1 MELSGALTVDR
12 CRDTLETHLI
22 HSFTMIDFFVAS
34 VHHLIVFGIAA
45 VLAAE
50 LALMRPAAM
59 SPHTVRLLGRFDA
72 AYGLL
77 ALAIL
82 VIGFGRVWHGAK
94 GADFYL
100 ENPLFWA
107 KIAAFGVVGILS
119 IRPTMRIAAWRKR
132 LKLDAAFVP
141 PQEEIG
147 KLRRI
152 LLAEIHVFALIPIF
166 AAAMARGIG
175 Y

>member
-1 MELSGALTVDR
+1 MTDLALA
-12 CRDTLETHLI
+12 I
-22 HSFTMIDFFVAS
+22 

-82 VIGFGRVWHGAK
+82 GAGFIRVYYGAK
-94 GADFYL
+94 GPDFYL
-100 ENPLFWA
+100 HNHAFWG
-107 KIAAFGVVGILS
+107 KMAAFAVVGLVS
-119 IRPTMRIAAWRKR
+119 APPTLRIAAWKKA
-132 LKLDAAFVP
+132 LKADAAFTP
-141 PQEEIG
+141 PLQEVG
-147 KLRRI
+147 RLRR
-152 LLAEIHVFALIPIF
+152 LLLIEIHVFALILIF

-175 Y
+175 SGAG

>member
-1 MELSGALTVDR
+1 
-12 CRDTLETHLI
+12 
-22 HSFTMIDFFVAS
+22 MIDFFVAS
-34 VHHLIVFGIAA
+34 IHHLIVFGIAA

-59 SPHTVRLLGRFDA
+59 SPHTVKILGRFDA

-77 ALAIL
+77 ALGIL
-82 VIGFGRVWHGAK
+82 FVGFGRVWHGAK
-94 GADFYL
+94 GANFYL
-100 ENPLFWA
+100 DNPMFWA
-107 KIAAFGVVGILS
+107 KIAAFGVVGLLS
-119 IRPTMRIAAWRKR
+119 IRPTLRILAWQKL
-132 LKLDAAFVP
+132 LKADAGFVP
-141 PQEEIG
+141 PQDEIAR
-147 KLRRI
+147 LRRI

>member
-1 MELSGALTVDR
+1 MS
-12 CRDTLETHLI
+12 
-22 HSFTMIDFFVAS
+22 DFVLAS
-34 VHHLIVFGIAA
+34 IHHLIVFGIAA

-59 SPHTVRLLGRFDA
+59 SPQTVRLLGRFDA

-77 ALAIL
+77 ALSIL
-82 VIGFGRVWHGAK
+82 AAGFVRVWYGAK

-100 ENPLFWA
+100 HNPVFWA
-107 KIAAFGVVGILS
+107 KIAAFGVVGLVS
-119 IRPTMRIAAWRKR
+119 IRPTLRILAWQKAARA
-132 LKLDAAFVP
+132 DAAFVP
-141 PQEEIG
+141 APEEVAH
-147 KLRRI
+147 LRRLM
-152 LLAEIHVFALIPIF
+152 LLEIHVFALIPIF

>member
-1 MELSGALTVDR
+1 MS
-12 CRDTLETHLI
+12 
-22 HSFTMIDFFVAS
+22 DFLLAS

-72 AYGLL
+72 VYGGL

-82 VIGFGRVWHGAK
+82 IAGFARVWFGAK
-94 GADFYL
+94 GPAFYL
-100 ENPLFWA
+100 HNPMFWA
-107 KIAAFGVVGILS
+107 KIGAFLVVGLVSICPTLRILGWQKAL
-119 IRPTMRIAAWRKR
+119 RA
-132 LKLDAAFVP
+132 DDAFVP
-141 PQEEIG
+141 PAQEIG
-147 KLRRI
+147 SLRRQ
-152 LLAEIHVFALIPIF
+152 LLVEIHVFALIPVF

-175 Y
+175 F

>member
-1 MELSGALTVDR
+1 
-12 CRDTLETHLI
+12 
-22 HSFTMIDFFVAS
+22 MIDFFLAS

-59 SPHTVRLLGRFDA
+59 SPHTLRLLGRFDA

-77 ALAIL
+77 AIAIL
-82 VIGFGRVWHGAK
+82 FAGFARVWRGAK
-94 GADFYL
+94 GAEFYMD
-100 ENPLFWA
+100 NPMFWA
-107 KIAAFGVVGILS
+107 KIAAFGVVGLLS
-119 IRPTMRIAAWRKR
+119 IQPTLRIAAWQKQR
-132 LKLDAAFVP
+132 KLDAGFVP
-141 PQEEIG
+141 PMEEIA

-152 LLAEIHVFALIPIF
+152 LLAEIHVFTLIPIF

>member
-1 MELSGALTVDR
+1 
-12 CRDTLETHLI
+12 
-22 HSFTMIDFFVAS
+22 MIDFFLAS

-77 ALAIL
+77 AIAIL
-82 VIGFGRVWHGAK
+82 FAGFARVWRGAK
-94 GADFYL
+94 GAEFYMD
-100 ENPLFWA
+100 NPMFWA

-119 IRPTMRIAAWRKR
+119 IRPTMRIAAWQKQR
-132 LKLDAAFVP
+132 KLDAGFVP
-141 PQEEIG
+141 PLEEIT

-152 LLAEIHVFALIPIF
+152 LLAEIHVFTLIPIF

>member
-1 MELSGALTVDR
+1 
-12 CRDTLETHLI
+12 
-22 HSFTMIDFFVAS
+22 MIDFFLAS

-59 SPHTVRLLGRFDA
+59 SPQTVRLLGRFDA

-77 ALAIL
+77 AIAIL
-82 VIGFGRVWHGAK
+82 FAGFARVWRGAK
-94 GADFYL
+94 GADFYMD
-100 ENPLFWA
+100 NAMFWA

-119 IRPTMRIAAWRKR
+119 IRPTMRIAAWQKL
-132 LKLDAAFVP
+132 LKADAAFVP
-141 PQEEIG
+141 PLDEVG
-147 KLRRI
+147 RLRRI
-152 LLAEIHVFALIPIF
+152 LLAEIHMFALIPIF